1 MSIYISIRKNQ
12 NITIVDKKE
21 KKKKT
26 NGKRNSTMCSLALA
40 KLKIVQIKAGP
51 KTPILVNL
59 VF

>member
-1 MSIYISIRKNQ
+1 MNIYISIRKNQ
-12 NITIVDKKE
+12 NIIIVEKKE

-40 KLKIVQIKAGP
+40 KLTTFKIRASP